1 MFLMLTIAGGILIAV
16 AILVVVALA
25 GLAISANWD
34 ECAPWFAGAFV
45 LAVFW
50 VAGTFVGRGLVWF
63 LILFCIA
70 VFVAGMVEA
79 AGSVAEA
86 MTILRRMVRRG

>member
-1 MFLMLTIAGGILIAV
+1 MFLLTIAGGILIAV

-25 GLAISANWD
+25 GLAISANW
-34 ECAPWFAGAFV
+34 EHCAPWFGAAFVVLLLWAAGAYV
-45 LAVFW
+45 GQGLA
-50 VAGTFVGRGLVWF
+50 WF
-63 LILFCIA
+63 LILFCVA
-70 VFVAGMVEA
+70 SFVAGMVEA